1 MFNKNQLYLFDLM
14 KKIIY
19 PFLIALFTA
28 CGNSTPQTD
37 LGQLIEKRDELR
49 KQYDELGKEI
59 AEIEQEIALLDTTKR
74 KTLVTV
80 LPAAVDTFRHYF
92 EVYGSVD
99 VKRNA
104 LLVAE
109 SPGNVKSI
117 RVKDG
122 DRVSA
127 GQVILELDDDLLQ
140 KNLAEINTNYDLAK
154 SLFERQDRLWKE
166 NIGSEVQYLEAKNR
180 MESLENSR
188 ATLQEQLNKTTIRAP
203 FSGVVDEVMIKVG
216 EMAGVGVPV
225 ARILDLSEFH
235 IEAEV
240 PENYSANLS
249 EGSEVE
255 VIIAGSD
262 TLKASIS
269 NVGSFI
275 NPANRTFRILVD
287 VDAETGRFKP
297 NQLTILRINDQT
309 VPQAVVLPGTVI
321 QQDAQGKDFV
331 FVAEKTNGRYADV
344 KKVTIQTGRSYQN
357 QTHVISGLKGSEL
370 VVDRGSRSI
379 RDGQE
384 IEIKER

>member
-28 CGNSTPQTD
+28 CGNPTPQTD

-59 AEIEQEIALLDTTKR
+59 AELEQEIALLDTTKR

-80 LPAAVDTFRHYF
+80 LPAKVDTFKHYF

-240 PENYSANLS
+240 PENYSSNLS
-249 EGSEVE
+249 E
-255 VIIAGSD
+255 
-262 TLKASIS
+262 
-269 NVGSFI
+269 
-275 NPANRTFRILVD
+275 
-287 VDAETGRFKP
+287 
-297 NQLTILRINDQT
+297 
-309 VPQAVVLPGTVI
+309 
-321 QQDAQGKDFV
+321 
-331 FVAEKTNGRYADV
+331 
-344 KKVTIQTGRSYQN
+344 
-357 QTHVISGLKGSEL
+357 
-370 VVDRGSRSI
+370 
-379 RDGQE
+379 
-384 IEIKER
+384 

>member
-1 MFNKNQLYLFDLM
+1 M

-19 PFLIALFTA
+19 PFLIVLFTA

-59 AEIEQEIALLDTTKR
+59 TELEQEIALLDTTKR

-80 LPAAVDTFRHYF
+80 LPAKVDTFKHYF

-127 GQVILELDDDLLQ
+127 GQVILELDDNLLQ

-203 FSGVVDEVMIKVG
+203 FSGVVEEVMIKVG

-240 PENYSANLS
+240 PENYSASLS

-255 VIIAGSD
+255 VIISGSD

-344 KKVTIQTGRSYQN
+344 KKVNIQTGRSYQN